1 LETLDIRIGGSRVP
15 LGTAWKQVQER
26 CNSFP
31 LADFEVEAPTNGR
44 FSGAEVDLPRHSTP
58 FRRRI
63 KAGPSVLPY
72 KDTDVISCTQCGAS
86 LTGPGQYC
94 SMCGS
99 RLASVPQIPSQNGN
113 PRPYFRF
120 QRDAS
125 RPNNGFSQNF
135 GLDPR
140 IAGLMLVVDL
150 MLNAGDI
157 VSMGLLVP
165 FSVAAGIV
173 LGYITYKAQMNWYGD
188 DKESAK
194 IKAIVVALLTAIPT
208 PLPAILYVPAGI
220 LGVFRNARRKLART

>member
-1 LETLDIRIGGSRVP
+1 
-15 LGTAWKQVQER
+15 
-26 CNSFP
+26 
-31 LADFEVEAPTNGR
+31 
-44 FSGAEVDLPRHSTP
+44 
-58 FRRRI
+58 
-63 KAGPSVLPY
+63 
-72 KDTDVISCTQCGAS
+72 VISCTQCGTS
-86 LTGPGQYC
+86 LIEPGQYC

-99 RLASVPQIPSQNGN
+99 RVSSVPQIRN

-120 QRDAS
+120 QGNTS
-125 RPNNGFSQNF
+125 SPPNKGFSQSF

-140 IAGLMLVVDL
+140 IAGLMLIVDL

-165 FSVAAGIV
+165 FSVAAGVV
-173 LGYITYKAQMNWYGD
+173 LGYIAYKAQMNWYGD

-220 LGVFRNARRKLART
+220 LGVLRNARRKLART

>member
-1 LETLDIRIGGSRVP
+1 MI
-15 LGTAWKQVQER
+15 
-26 CNSFP
+26 F
-31 LADFEVEAPTNGR
+31 
-44 FSGAEVDLPRHSTP
+44 
-58 FRRRI
+58 
-63 KAGPSVLPY
+63 
-72 KDTDVISCTQCGAS
+72 CTQCGTS

-99 RLASVPQIPSQNGN
+99 RVSSVPQIHSQIAN

-120 QRDAS
+120 QGGAS
-125 RPNNGFSQNF
+125 RPNKGFSQNF

-140 IAGLMLVVDL
+140 IAGLMLIVDL
-150 MLNAGDI
+150 MLNAGDV

-165 FSVAAGIV
+165 FSVAAGVV

-220 LGVFRNARRKLART
+220 LGILRNARRKLART

>member
-1 LETLDIRIGGSRVP
+1 V
-15 LGTAWKQVQER
+15 A
-26 CNSFP
+26 
-31 LADFEVEAPTNGR
+31 
-44 FSGAEVDLPRHSTP
+44 
-58 FRRRI
+58 
-63 KAGPSVLPY
+63 VLPY

-99 RLASVPQIPSQNGN
+99 RVASVPQIRN

-120 QRDAS
+120 QRHTS
-125 RPNNGFSQNF
+125 SPNKGFSQNF

-140 IAGLMLVVDL
+140 IAGLMLIVDL
-150 MLNAGDI
+150 MLNAGDV

-165 FSVAAGIV
+165 FSVAAGVV

-220 LGVFRNARRKLART
+220 LGLLRNARRKLART

>member
-1 LETLDIRIGGSRVP
+1 MQAFSQGGILTS
-15 LGTAWKQVQER
+15 
-26 CNSFP
+26 
-31 LADFEVEAPTNGR
+31 
-44 FSGAEVDLPRHSTP
+44 
-58 FRRRI
+58 
-63 KAGPSVLPY
+63 

-86 LTGPGQYC
+86 LNGPGQYC
-94 SMCGS
+94 SICGA
-99 RLASVPQIPSQNGN
+99 RVESVPQIGSAVGN

-120 QRDAS
+120 QRDAPPPT
-125 RPNNGFSQNF
+125 RGFGQNF

-140 IAGLMLVVDL
+140 IAGLMLIVDL
-150 MLNAGDI
+150 MLNAGEI

-165 FSVAAGIV
+165 FSIAAGIA

-220 LGVFRNARRKLART
+220 LGLLRNARRKSSGAPPPTMS

>member
-1 LETLDIRIGGSRVP
+1 
-15 LGTAWKQVQER
+15 
-26 CNSFP
+26 
-31 LADFEVEAPTNGR
+31 
-44 FSGAEVDLPRHSTP
+44 
-58 FRRRI
+58 
-63 KAGPSVLPY
+63 
-72 KDTDVISCTQCGAS
+72 VISCTQCGTS

-99 RLASVPQIPSQNGN
+99 RVSSVPQIQSQIGN

-120 QRDAS
+120 QGNAS
-125 RPNNGFSQNF
+125 PPNKGFSQNF

-140 IAGLMLVVDL
+140 IAGLMLIVDL

-165 FSVAAGIV
+165 FSIAAGVV

-220 LGVFRNARRKLART
+220 LGVIRNARRKLAST